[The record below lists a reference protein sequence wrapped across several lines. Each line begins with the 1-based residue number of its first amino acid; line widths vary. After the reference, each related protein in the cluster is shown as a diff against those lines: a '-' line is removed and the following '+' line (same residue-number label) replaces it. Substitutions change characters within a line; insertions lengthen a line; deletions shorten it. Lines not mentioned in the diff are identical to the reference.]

1 MKMKTRGLEWGI
13 AAACALVALSYGNEA
28 NAAYKQVSINAC
40 DYEVGTDISNIS
52 RHVTISMLT
61 LDADRNL
68 VARPAIVTGHGPE
81 DFGCTQSLG
90 GGSRGLLDYELFL
103 GLHDPDDFGSGYV
116 PSFHL
121 FHVENRAG
129 SDIRFTTFSGDDVP
143 SGDIWNF
150 TEWFLGT
157 EPDCV
162 GFCWRGEG
170 WTAGGIIGSE
180 YPDSSIQ
187 VDSLR
192 FMVYVPEPGTMALLA
207 FALAGIAVSRRR
219 KLVRL

>member
-1 MKMKTRGLEWGI
+1 MKMKTRGLDWGI
-13 AAACALVALSYGNEA
+13 AAACAFAAMSYGNEA
-28 NAAYKQVSINAC
+28 NAALKQVSINAC

-61 LDADRNL
+61 LDADQNL
-68 VARPAIVTGHGPE
+68 VSRPAIVRGHGPE
-81 DFGCTQSLG
+81 DYGCTQSLG

-116 PSFHL
+116 PLFHL

-129 SDIRFTTFSGDDVP
+129 SEIRFTSFAGSDTP
-143 SGDIWNF
+143 HGDIHDF

-157 EPDCV
+157 CV
-162 GFCWRGEG
+162 EYCWRGEG
-170 WTAGGIIGSE
+170 LTWGGIIGSE
-180 YPDSSIQ
+180 FADSSIYI
-187 VDSLR
+187 DSLR

-207 FALAGIAVSRRR
+207 LALGGVAVSRRR
-219 KLVRL
+219 QIFSR